1 MKRFLALIAVACT
14 TSLVAET
21 AQAQSPEQTWLTD
34 RRYREGA
41 GWRVGD
47 FELHPGIGT
56 DFGYDSNFF
65 LRHSSE
71 NPVQA
76 LRLRVSPHFSVS
88 TLGPQRMEDAP
99 PPTVRFRFEVGATY
113 NEYFPVSGSQVDRD
127 NLRSRRNVGGRSRV
141 NLDILPGREW
151 SGNLHA
157 GVGRTIRPTPQ
168 AGATGSFNRI
178 LPEAGAN
185 LTWTPGSGLLDWRL
199 GYEFRGRFFEDSG
212 FGGLNSYT
220 NEIVTR
226 GRWRFL
232 PRTALIYDASFGF
245 ITYPSPA
252 AQNPKPDSHPLRT
265 RIGVNGLITPSFGA
279 LAMIGWGAS
288 FYGGDTNPDFDSLL
302 AQAEVKWYFTPPPGA
317 DPMRA
322 SAVQSNLAVGFIR
335 DYEDAFIGTY
345 LERDRG
351 YARFS
356 YLFGGQF
363 LLVAEAGAGA
373 VVYPSLDSATT
384 QFDLGA
390 DADAGWTDFRADGKI
405 FGEYRFLDWLGANLE
420 LGYGGY
426 FSGTQLQYNTGGST
440 GLNQLGFQRFTVFAG
455 VRAFL

>member
-1 MKRFLALIAVACT
+1 MKRTLTLLSIACAT
-14 TSLVAET
+14 LLGAET
-21 AQAQSPEQTWLTD
+21 ASAQSPEQTWLKD

-47 FELHPGIGT
+47 FELHPGIGA

-65 LRHSSE
+65 LRHSTE
-71 NPVQA
+71 DPVQS

-88 TLGPQRMEDAP
+88 TLGPQRSEDAP
-99 PPTVRFRFEVGATY
+99 PPTVNFRFEVGATY
-113 NEYFPVSGSQVDRD
+113 NEYFPVSGTPGDQDR
-127 NLRSRRNVGGRSRV
+127 LRSQRNVGGDALV
-141 NLDILPGREW
+141 NLDILPQREW

-157 GVGRTIRPTPQ
+157 GVGRVIRPTPFPS
-168 AGATGSFNRI
+168 GPNGSESFNRI
-178 LPEAGAN
+178 NPNAGAS
-185 LTWTPGSGLLDWRL
+185 LTWTPGSGLLDWML
-199 GYEFRGRFFEDSG
+199 GYDFTGTFFESG
-212 FGGLNSYT
+212 FSGLNNVN
-220 NEIVTR
+220 NEILTR

-245 ITYPSPA
+245 IIYPSPTA
-252 AQNPKPDSHPLRT
+252 LPSAKANSHPLRT

-288 FYGGDTNPDFDSLL
+288 FYDGDDRPDFDSLL

-317 DPMRA
+317 DPLRA
-322 SAVQSNLAVGFIR
+322 SAVQSNIAAGFIR

-351 YARFS
+351 YLRFS

-373 VVYPSLDSATT
+373 VVYPSLPTYN
-384 QFDLGA
+384 LGT
-390 DADAGWTDFRADGKI
+390 DADAGWTDVRADGKL
-405 FGEYRFLDWLGANLE
+405 FGEWRIKDWLGVNLDFN
-420 LGYGGY
+420 YNGY
-426 FSGTQLQYNTGGST
+426 FSQTSLST
-440 GLNQLGFQRFTVFAG
+440 DPTFSDRLGFQQFTVFGGAR
-455 VRAFL
+455 VFL

>member
-1 MKRFLALIAVACT
+1 MKRLVALFAIACT

-21 AQAQSPEQTWLTD
+21 ASAQSPEQTWLSD

-47 FELHPGIGT
+47 FELHPGLGA

-71 NPVQA
+71 DPIQA
-76 LRLRVSPHFSVS
+76 LRLRIAPHFSVS

-99 PPTVRFRFEVGATY
+99 PPSVNFSFEVGGAY
-113 NEYFPVSGSQVDRD
+113 NEYFPLNGDEATKER
-127 NLRSRRNVGGRSRV
+127 LRSQRNFGGDAKI
-141 NLDILPGREW
+141 NLDILPQREW
-151 SGNLHA
+151 SGNIHG
-157 GVGRTIRPTPQ
+157 GVGRVIRPTPA
-168 AGATGSFNRI
+168 AGTNETFNRI
-178 LPEAGAN
+178 MPSAGAA
-185 LTWTPGSGLLDWRL
+185 LIWRPGSGLLDWQL
-199 GYEFRGRFFEDSG
+199 GYEFTGQFFEDSS
-212 FGGLNSYT
+212 FNGLNNLT
-220 NEIVTR
+220 NEVVTQ

-245 ITYPSPA
+245 VTYPSPA
-252 AQNPKPDSHPLRT
+252 GTNPKPDSHPLRT
-265 RIGVNGLITPSFGA
+265 RLGVNGLITPSFGA
-279 LAMIGWGAS
+279 LAMMGWGAS
-288 FYGGDTNPDFDSLL
+288 FYSGQANPDFDSLL

-317 DPMRA
+317 DPLRA

-356 YLFGGQF
+356 YLFGGEF
-363 LLVAEAGAGA
+363 LLVAEVGGGA
-373 VVYPSLDSATT
+373 VVYPSLDPGTT
-384 QFDLGA
+384 QFDVGA
-390 DADAGWTDFRADGKI
+390 DAANGWTDIRLDGKA

-420 LGYGGY
+420 VTYGGY
-426 FSGTQLQYNTGGST
+426 FSDTQLQFPGG
-440 GLNQLGFQRFTVFAG
+440 GLDQLGFQRFTIFAG